1 VMSNFVVA
9 FSLVMYLGTGD
20 ARRAIDTNLQFYNVD
35 DCNYFASRLAK
46 RYGNYSH
53 IDFIDPRDRVTIY
66 CIPKAYDPTLVEI
79 F

>member
-1 VMSNFVVA
+1 MSNLVVA

-20 ARRAIDTNLQFYNVD
+20 ARRPVDTNLRFYNVD

-46 RYGNYSH
+46 RYGNYTH
-53 IDFIDPRDRVTIY
+53 IDFIDPRDRVTTY
-66 CIPKAYDPTLVEI
+66 CLPQVYDSSLVEI